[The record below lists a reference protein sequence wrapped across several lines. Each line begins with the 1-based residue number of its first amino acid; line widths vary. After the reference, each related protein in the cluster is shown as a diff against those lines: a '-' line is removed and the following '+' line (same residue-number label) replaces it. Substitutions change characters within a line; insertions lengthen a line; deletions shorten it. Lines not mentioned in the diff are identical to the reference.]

1 MKNQGIY
8 VSLDIGT
15 TSIKVVVAEYI
26 RGQLNI
32 IGVGNE
38 KSQGLSRGV
47 IVDIDETVESIKK
60 AVKQAEQKSN
70 IEIKDVIVGIP
81 SNQIS
86 IEPCHG
92 MIAVSSENR
101 EITDVD
107 VHNVISAAKVRSV
120 APEREIISVIPEE
133 FIVDGFDGI
142 KDPRGMIGVRLE
154 LYASMI
160 TGPKTI
166 VHNIKRCIDKAGL
179 NIEEMVIQP
188 LAISQVAMSAG
199 EREFGTILIDMGGGQ
214 TTVASVKNQEL
225 QFTNIYQE
233 GGDYVTKDISKVLKT
248 SQKLAESLK
257 FNYGVAYVPF
267 AGTESFPVEVI
278 GEVNPVEI
286 TETYLAEIIS
296 ARIKHVFEQIKQD
309 LDRRHVLDLPGGIVI
324 VGGGAILP
332 GVVELAQEV
341 FGVHAKLY
349 VPNQIGIRNPAFA
362 HVISL
367 SEYAGNLTE
376 VDRIAQA
383 AVRGD
388 EQLRHQATS
397 FERPSHRV
405 PRFDHQPV
413 EPVQPVQE
421 VEPEIAPLRNEEPQE
436 EPKASLTDKM
446 RNLIG
451 NMFE

>member
-1 MKNQGIY
+1 
-8 VSLDIGT
+8 
-15 TSIKVVVAEYI
+15 
-26 RGQLNI
+26 
-32 IGVGNE
+32 
-38 KSQGLSRGV
+38 
-47 IVDIDETVESIKK
+47 
-60 AVKQAEQKSN
+60 
-70 IEIKDVIVGIP
+70 
-81 SNQIS
+81 
-86 IEPCHG
+86 
-92 MIAVSSENR
+92 
-101 EITDVD
+101 
-107 VHNVISAAKVRSV
+107 
-120 APEREIISVIPEE
+120 
-133 FIVDGFDGI
+133 
-142 KDPRGMIGVRLE
+142 
-154 LYASMI
+154 
-160 TGPKTI
+160 
-166 VHNIKRCIDKAGL
+166 
-179 NIEEMVIQP
+179 
-188 LAISQVAMSAG
+188 
-199 EREFGTILIDMGGGQ
+199 MGGGQ

-405 PRFDHQPV
+405 PRFDHQPA